1 MDYISYLAELKKPCI
16 DKTTVDG
23 IQMVI
28 IAQMLGRNITVVT
41 PEGVWCSDSLMLHD
55 IVIAYLGTP
64 QRQFFLTQVGNF
76 FFFLVGGVE
85 IN

>member
-28 IAQMLGRNITVVT
+28 ITQMLGKNITVVT
-41 PEGVWCSDSLMLHD
+41 PEGVWCLDSLMLHD
-55 IVIAYLGTP
+55 IVIAYSGMP

-76 FFFLVGGVE
+76 FFFFGGVE